1 MTLCSRSTTTG
12 SCGSTASLR
21 FAELLLRSENR
32 VARYIVA
39 AVLFCAPLSGCIV
52 LPVPVPTAA
61 GPHASSRT
69 NVGASVPESMVVGQT
84 TRTQV
89 LLALGEPDGGAADE
103 SWFVY
108 GAVERRGG
116 LRWAWVAAVGAGY
129 GGGAVGGGPLGN
141 WDSSRRLTIR
151 FDESGIVSGASV
163 EQRDCTLGH
172 GCLDVAGGDISRA
185 DDAARNAQLRAAAG
199 SVIAAYDT
207 VQFLPVPAQSRCEF
221 SWRAFSKMTTAGP
234 LEIRERAL
242 YWRYNAQWTE
252 LALGDIRAVR
262 PLESW
267 GSLWGIP
274 VEKRDGSCMLLIV
287 TTHHHARARQEFE
300 AEVRSVIVGRVE
312 ALSGEA
318 ASSPSSAPR

>member
-1 MTLCSRSTTTG
+1 
-12 SCGSTASLR
+12 LR
-21 FAELLLRSENR
+21 FAELPLRSENR
-32 VARYIVA
+32 VGRHIVA
-39 AVLFCAPLSGCIV
+39 AILLCAPLSGCLV

-89 LLALGEPDGGAADE
+89 LLALGEPDGHAADD

-116 LRWAWVAAVGAGY
+116 LRWALVVAVGAGY
-129 GGGAVGGGPLGN
+129 GGGAGGAWPLDS

-151 FDESGIVSGASV
+151 FNENGIVSGASV
-163 EQRDCTLGH
+163 EQRNCNASDRGS
-172 GCLDVAGGDISRA
+172 CLDVAGGDISA
-185 DDAARNAQLRAAAG
+185 SDDAARNAQLRATAG
-199 SVIAAYDT
+199 SVIAAYN
-207 VQFLPVPAQSRCEF
+207 VVHIVPVPAQSRCEF
-221 SWRAFSKMTTAGP
+221 SWRAASNEIEAGP

-242 YWRYNAQWTE
+242 YWRSTDAHGHETWTE

-262 PLESW
+262 PLERHVVW
-267 GSLWGIP
+267 RIP
-274 VEKRDGSCMLLIV
+274 VEKRDGSCVLLTV
-287 TTHHHARARQEFE
+287 LRHHERPPQEFE
-300 AEVRSVIVGRVE
+300 AEVRTVIAGRIE

-318 ASSPSSAPR
+318 ASGPSSAPK